1 MHLNDLF
8 TLFGARLVRNSTFA
22 RFRALEAEL
31 QNCKRASNLVSC
43 DPSGLVR
50 IILNEIASNQ
60 IDASSAL
67 GAIFKDIN
75 VAGQLVAATEAAAW
89 LHQYADKVPGFA
101 RRPELLESIIPR
113 IPADGD
119 LAEFGVFKGAVT
131 RFMRPRFPSRIYHAF
146 DSFHGVPEAMS
157 LSVHQNAFDLGG
169 NIPDLPPGTTVHAGW
184 FEDTIPRWREH
195 FDAPIAWAYIDCD
208 LYESVCAV
216 LEGLTDRIRPGTIL
230 SYDDWYNFPN
240 WQQHSLKA
248 TREWTDRTGIKLTP
262 IAYTTREHSVTFV
275 VD

>member
-119 LAEFGVFKGAVT
+119 LAEFVYSRV
-131 RFMRPRFPSRIYHAF
+131 PSRA
-146 DSFHGVPEAMS
+146 SCARAS
-157 LSVHQNAFDLGG
+157 Q
-169 NIPDLPPGTTVHAGW
+169 AG
-184 FEDTIPRWREH
+184 
-195 FDAPIAWAYIDCD
+195 YITP
-208 LYESVCAV
+208 S
-216 LEGLTDRIRPGTIL
+216 IL
-230 SYDDWYNFPN
+230 S
-240 WQQHSLKA
+240 
-248 TREWTDRTGIKLTP
+248 T
-262 IAYTTREHSVTFV
+262 AYQRL
-275 VD
+275 